1 MLVIG
6 APEECETGGIAIFR
20 ANLTAV
26 KFHSVTGVV
35 HGEWVSAPQ
44 EAEGVPRR
52 RGDRQRRAIVQAV
65 CELLTEKPFAALS
78 VSSISDRAGVARSG
92 FYFYFDSKYA
102 VLAHILGEV
111 VDELEELTHDFAPRG
126 DAETPAAFVKRM
138 IASAAAVYAHND
150 PVMSACNIARGTDA
164 EIREILDRYNDLVI
178 DQIVPVVEAEV
189 AGGTADP
196 ITGDVRGLVRL
207 LTGATAMTLSAESI
221 FTGPERDVER
231 AVGVLEKLWLHALWG
246 RRADG

>member
-1 MLVIG
+1 
-6 APEECETGGIAIFR
+6 
-20 ANLTAV
+20 LTAV
-26 KFHSVTGVV
+26 KFLYVLGVV
-35 HGEWVSAPQ
+35 HGEQVSALQ
-44 EAEGVPRR
+44 ETDEVPRR
-52 RGDRQRRAIVQAV
+52 RGDRQRHAIVQAV
-65 CELLTEKPFAALS
+65 RELLTEKPFAELS

-126 DAETPAAFVKRM
+126 DAETPAAFVRRM

-178 DQIVPVVEAEV
+178 DQIVPLVEAEQ
-189 AGGTADP
+189 AAGTADP
-196 ITGDVRGLVRL
+196 ITDDVRTLVRM
-207 LTGATAMTLSAESI
+207 LTGATAMTLSGESI
-221 FTGPERDVER
+221 FTGPERDVAG
-231 AVGVLEKLWLHALWG
+231 AVSVLEKLWLHALWG
-246 RRADG
+246 RQAGV

>member
-1 MLVIG
+1 
-6 APEECETGGIAIFR
+6 
-20 ANLTAV
+20 
-26 KFHSVTGVV
+26 
-35 HGEWVSAPQ
+35 
-44 EAEGVPRR
+44 
-52 RGDRQRRAIVQAV
+52 
-65 CELLTEKPFAALS
+65 
-78 VSSISDRAGVARSG
+78 
-92 FYFYFDSKYA
+92 

-196 ITGDVRGLVRL
+196 ITGDIRGLVRL

>member
-44 EAEGVPRR
+44 EVEGVPRR

-92 FYFYFDSKYA
+92 FYFYFDSD
-102 VLAHILGEV
+102 LF
-111 VDELEELTHDFAPRG
+111 VDVHVYVYFDFY
-126 DAETPAAFVKRM
+126 FYFYFYLYVYFF
-138 IASAAAVYAHND
+138 IA
-150 PVMSACNIARGTDA
+150 T
-164 EIREILDRYNDLVI
+164 
-178 DQIVPVVEAEV
+178 
-189 AGGTADP
+189 
-196 ITGDVRGLVRL
+196 
-207 LTGATAMTLSAESI
+207 
-221 FTGPERDVER
+221 
-231 AVGVLEKLWLHALWG
+231 
-246 RRADG
+246 

>member
-1 MLVIG
+1 
-6 APEECETGGIAIFR
+6 
-20 ANLTAV
+20 
-26 KFHSVTGVV
+26 
-35 HGEWVSAPQ
+35 
-44 EAEGVPRR
+44 
-52 RGDRQRRAIVQAV
+52 
-65 CELLTEKPFAALS
+65 
-78 VSSISDRAGVARSG
+78 
-92 FYFYFDSKYA
+92 
-102 VLAHILGEV
+102 V

-126 DAETPAAFVKRM
+126 DAETPAAFVRRM

-150 PVMSACNIARGTDA
+150 PVMSACSIARGTDA

-196 ITGDVRGLVRL
+196 ITGDIRGLVRL